1 MAIGSGSN
9 ASTKKPFSKKSFV
22 NSPTLAPQSITYDP
36 LFKLLKALLNSA
48 KAFYFLDFLPIFNR
62 PKKYHLTIN
71 KKSNIKL

>member
-36 LFKLLKALLNSA
+36 LFKLPKAILNSA
-48 KAFYFLDFLPIFNR
+48 KAFFFSRFSTYFQS
-62 PKKYHLTIN
+62 PKKIPLNY
-71 KKSNIKL
+71 K

>member
-9 ASTKKPFSKKSFV
+9 ASTIKPFSKKSFV

-48 KAFYFLDFLPIFNR
+48 KAFFSRFSAYFQS
-62 PKKYHLTIN
+62 PKKIPLNY
-71 KKSNIKL
+71 K